1 MPGEVGGSL
10 PHASHDKMDE
20 REVLVREFWEVTHPE
35 LVPFVSDEAT
45 WYDFDWLEDEELLG
59 ILDNHYGIT
68 LGGEVLKL
76 RFWALLDYLSLN
88 RRR

>member
-1 MPGEVGGSL
+1 
-10 PHASHDKMDE
+10 
-20 REVLVREFWEVTHPE
+20 
-35 LVPFVSDEAT
+35 
-45 WYDFDWLEDEELLG
+45 LLG

-68 LGGEVLKL
+68 LRGEVLKL